1 MVLREIH
8 AAEIEKEKI
17 KFTPFNIEERSK
29 PFEGVKKPQKKYVE
43 RIKSGRFMEVNGDVD
58 LGRGVMSD
66 VAALT
71 TNRYQLEYEVIEN
84 MGVWTSRIM
93 TMFQLILGFL
103 GGMSVIHIILISITV
118 TDFLAFYAS
127 FAMIFNL
134 ILLILA
140 NLCLI
145 FGLAVTFILYS
156 KSKR

>member
-1 MVLREIH
+1 
-8 AAEIEKEKI
+8 
-17 KFTPFNIEERSK
+17 
-29 PFEGVKKPQKKYVE
+29 
-43 RIKSGRFMEVNGDVD
+43 MEVNGDVD

-84 MGVWTSRIM
+84 MGIWTSRIM